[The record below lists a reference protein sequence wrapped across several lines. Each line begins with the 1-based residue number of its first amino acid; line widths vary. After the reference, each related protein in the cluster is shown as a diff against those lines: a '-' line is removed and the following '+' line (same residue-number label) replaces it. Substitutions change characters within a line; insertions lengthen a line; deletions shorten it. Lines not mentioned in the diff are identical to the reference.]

1 MDIKTIL
8 NKINES
14 ISIYRSI
21 FITRTKEEANSL
33 IQHLKSVDFS
43 CIREVNGINN
53 DFRVIVQTYDELSFN
68 LDNNRL
74 NINMLDVSIIYTT
87 DLENI
92 SSISD
97 IISQFDIKYCYIINT
112 T

>member
-1 MDIKTIL
+1 MDIKDIL

-21 FITRTKEEANSL
+21 FIPRTKEEAE
-33 IQHLKSVDFS
+33 IIMKHLENDDYS
-43 CIREVNGINN
+43 CRRQVNGD
-53 DFRVIVQTYDELSFN
+53 DFRVIIQTYDELSFN

-74 NINMLDVSIIYTT
+74 NINMSDISIIYTT
-87 DLENI
+87 DTENI
-92 SSISD
+92 NNISD

-112 T
+112 TI